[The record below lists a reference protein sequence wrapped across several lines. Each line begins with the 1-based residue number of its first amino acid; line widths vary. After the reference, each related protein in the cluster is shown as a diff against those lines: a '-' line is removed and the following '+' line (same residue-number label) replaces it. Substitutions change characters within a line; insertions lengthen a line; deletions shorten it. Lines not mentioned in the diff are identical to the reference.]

1 MLRLRTLMGNH
12 PHAAPLKKG
21 DVRSDLVALDFA
33 DEPVPHEAFKP
44 FVRDNAFDC
53 GELAIVTILQA
64 REYAKDIALLPA
76 VISARFHQ
84 GSIGY
89 NVSRGE
95 LAPKGLEGRT
105 VAVRTYAQT
114 TGVWVRGALTHQFGV
129 DCSKVN
135 FLTFDEAH
143 LAEYRDPPNCRPA
156 PKGAKLDAMLLAG
169 EVDAGIPIALASNL
183 MKDERIRTVIPDPE
197 AAARDWHARFGA
209 APINHM
215 LVVRKSVL
223 EAHPRETRAVYE
235 MFAEGKRRMAPQ
247 AGDIDF
253 LPFGVE
259 ATRRALEVV
268 IDLAYEQKIISRR
281 FEVDE
286 LYEDA
291 RRVLEGKP
299 G

>member
-1 MLRLRTLMGNH
+1 MLFR
-12 PHAAPLKKG
+12 
-21 DVRSDLVALDFA
+21 
-33 DEPVPHEAFKP
+33 
-44 FVRDNAFDC
+44 
-53 GELAIVTILQA
+53 
-64 REYAKDIALLPA
+64 
-76 VISARFHQ
+76 
-84 GSIGY
+84 
-89 NVSRGE
+89 
-95 LAPKGLEGRT
+95 
-105 VAVRTYAQT
+105 
-114 TGVWVRGALTHQFGV
+114 
-129 DCSKVN
+129 
-135 FLTFDEAH
+135 
-143 LAEYRDPPNCRPA
+143 
-156 PKGAKLDAMLLAG
+156 
-169 EVDAGIPIALASNL
+169 
-183 MKDERIRTVIPDPE
+183 
-197 AAARDWHARFGA
+197 
-209 APINHM
+209 
-215 LVVRKSVL
+215 SVL